1 MPAACT
7 MVPNSGCL
15 HHNGAGSWR
24 EGRVQ
29 HVPAPENPMAFSAA
43 RAETHSALVRR
54 NPIESLRLN
63 HHARGRAGSCCKRIR
78 HSISGALEDS
88 RDWRFKQHFRKLSS
102 CAVPMMRLVCIHEMQ
117 DFVALFAS
125 LAAAFL

>member
-63 HHARGRAGSCCKRIR
+63 HHARGRAGSCRERIR
-78 HSISGALEDS
+78 HSVSGGLVDS
-88 RDWRFKQHFRKLSS
+88 RDWRFKQHFGKLSS